1 MSVND
6 HGKSKWNNRYSSEAT
21 GSNVPEPFL
30 IDHLSVL
37 KPGSV
42 YDIACGT
49 GRNSIFLAQNGF
61 EVFSIDISDI
71 ALAGLK
77 KFSEKSNLN
86 IKTIEMDLNLKKG
99 FKNLSKVD
107 NIVAVH
113 YKIPDD
119 FLNIIP
125 SLLRENGIFLYYTF
139 NLKHSTARGFRK
151 EFCLKP
157 KELIDQNW
165 DLNLLKY
172 LSYQNEKGYFDGYLF
187 QK

>member
-6 HGKSKWNNRYSSEAT
+6 HGKSKWNNRYSSGVT
-21 GSNVPEPFL
+21 GSNIPESFL
-30 IDHLSVL
+30 IDHVSML

-61 EVFSIDISDI
+61 EVFSIDISDV
-71 ALAGLK
+71 ALTGLK
-77 KFSEKSNLN
+77 EFSKKSNLD
-86 IKTIEMDLNLKKG
+86 IKTIELDLNLKSG
-99 FKNLSKVD
+99 FNNLSKVN

-139 NLKHSTARGFRK
+139 NLKHSEARDFRK

-157 KELIDQNW
+157 NELVKKNW
-165 DLNLLKY
+165 KLNLLKY
-172 LSYQNEKGYFDGYLF
+172 LSFQNEKGYFDGYLF